1 MGGAPAARC
10 FLPDRKIL
18 VLAGVVAFSGLEF
31 AGGCTARA
39 GFDRDLRRTQGL
51 VTESLTPPSF
61 FEIMG

>member
-39 GFDRDLRRTQGL
+39 GFNRDLRRAQSL
-51 VTESLTPPSF
+51 VTRNLSPPSF
-61 FEIMG
+61 FGMMG